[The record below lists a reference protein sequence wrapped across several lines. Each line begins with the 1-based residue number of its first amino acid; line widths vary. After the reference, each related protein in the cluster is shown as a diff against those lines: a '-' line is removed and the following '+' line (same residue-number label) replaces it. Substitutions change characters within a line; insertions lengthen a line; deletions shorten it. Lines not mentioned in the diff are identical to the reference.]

1 MAKFKGRKLKH
12 GDIDRPPQRPIHAW
26 RATVLDAMTQL
37 DRRSAA
43 RAMGQESKE
52 ASMFLDQVWDG
63 IKTGSLA
70 CLCAFGI
77 YCMVVGAITTVDQ
90 LAAHI
95 TAGCEKGGQ
104 HGTE

>member
-1 MAKFKGRKLKH
+1 
-12 GDIDRPPQRPIHAW
+12 
-26 RATVLDAMTQL
+26 
-37 DRRSAA
+37 
-43 RAMGQESKE
+43 
-52 ASMFLDQVWDG
+52 MFLDQVWGG

-70 CLCAFGI
+70 CLFAVGI

-104 HGTE
+104 HGAE

>member
-1 MAKFKGRKLKH
+1 
-12 GDIDRPPQRPIHAW
+12 
-26 RATVLDAMTQL
+26 
-37 DRRSAA
+37 
-43 RAMGQESKE
+43 
-52 ASMFLDQVWDG
+52 MFLDQVWDG

-90 LAAHI
+90 LATHP

-104 HGTE
+104 QAIGLIGDTAVGRKSVEEGKPDRIADLLDEAADAIETLACNTKEKRHDKT

>member
-1 MAKFKGRKLKH
+1 MATLS
-12 GDIDRPPQRPIHAW
+12 DPQRSGHAW

-37 DRRSAA
+37 DHRSAA
-43 RAMGQESKE
+43 PAMEQASKE

-70 CLCAFGI
+70 CLFALGI

>member
-1 MAKFKGRKLKH
+1 
-12 GDIDRPPQRPIHAW
+12 
-26 RATVLDAMTQL
+26 
-37 DRRSAA
+37 
-43 RAMGQESKE
+43 
-52 ASMFLDQVWDG
+52 MFLDQVWDG

-77 YCMVVGAITTVDQ
+77 YCMVVGAIMTVDQ